1 MLITSV
7 HSVEPATI
15 SKKCMKDYNV
25 FYNIIIQYMYTL
37 KRIYTNK
44 CTAIWFLLFKLSLS
58 IIFLTYVTTLVLKSE
73 FSLLKLIL
81 ELPKKVLTASKN
93 KKIKK

>member
-1 MLITSV
+1 M
-7 HSVEPATI
+7 EPATL

-44 CTAIWFLLFKLSLS
+44 CTAIWFLLFKLSLC
-58 IIFLTYVTTLVLKSE
+58 IIFLTHVTTSVLKSE
-73 FSLLKLIL
+73 FSLLKLIWSCQ
-81 ELPKKVLTASKN
+81 KRF
-93 KKIKK
+93 

>member
-1 MLITSV
+1 
-7 HSVEPATI
+7 
-15 SKKCMKDYNV
+15 
-25 FYNIIIQYMYTL
+25 MYTL

-93 KKIKK
+93 KKNNSIILE